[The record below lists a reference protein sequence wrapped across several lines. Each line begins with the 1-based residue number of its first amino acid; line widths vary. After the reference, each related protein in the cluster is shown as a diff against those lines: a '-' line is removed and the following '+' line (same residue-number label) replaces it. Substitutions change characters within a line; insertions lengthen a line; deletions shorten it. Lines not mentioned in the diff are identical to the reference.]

1 MPIIMEGAS
10 TRTRRNAEDVTVL
23 DTILLGIVRN
33 GLLVLGMS
41 ALVVLDTV
49 IWGG

>member
-10 TRTRRNAEDVTVL
+10 IPGRRHAEDPAVL

-33 GLLVLGMS
+33 GLLVLGIS